1 MSVARAR
8 ELFCGEAYDANA
20 TRVPAGKERQPEGVQ
35 VDLRIIERQVKSR
48 ARYALEIRGLSLHAE
63 AHELAHIAALLHGH
77 AGRAHVI
84 DRNSGLLVLE
94 GTVDDVR
101 KALASAVAPSGDN
114 ARPGV
119 E

>member
-1 MSVARAR
+1 MSVARAL
-8 ELFCGEAYDANA
+8 EFFCVEAHDADA
-20 TRVPAGKERQPEGVQ
+20 TGIPAGTPEGVPTKLS
-35 VDLRIIERQVKSR
+35 VIERHAR
-48 ARYALEIRGLSLHAE
+48 TAARYALEIRGVSLHAE